1 LGPRRKG
8 RERLRYD
15 AKQADVF
22 CFFFSKNKDFL
33 SRAHPRTHP
42 DQPAGFP
49 DRGVVPGL
57 RHASMRVFMAL
68 ALLLAA
74 LGGGLYWMS
83 SDREFRGRYVPAQWQ
98 NGRVVPAHLE

>member
-1 LGPRRKG
+1 
-8 RERLRYD
+8 
-15 AKQADVF
+15 
-22 CFFFSKNKDFL
+22 
-33 SRAHPRTHP
+33 
-42 DQPAGFP
+42 
-49 DRGVVPGL
+49 
-57 RHASMRVFMAL
+57 MRVFMAL